1 MDIFSQIVKLLF
13 RIKYWLIVTPVIAT
27 LIAIS
32 STKHL
37 TREYEVTT
45 TIYTGI
51 ASGFTLESGLE
62 AGRVDWGSVSNG
74 MDNLIAIIKSKST
87 LRNVSLRLYTQHMMY
102 GDSVND
108 NNYIK
113 AANYR
118 SLLRIT
124 PKEVKDLI
132 DKTSEEKTLENL
144 NKYEKASPKNFV
156 YGLFNWNH
164 PHYCYNALSKIE
176 AKRVFSSDMLEI
188 KYAADDPG
196 IAYNTLVLLNDE
208 FVKQYKFLRFGETN
222 DVVEFFRNELAKLN
236 EKLRFSEDSLTRY
249 SVSKKVINYAEQT
262 KQITSL
268 AKDYE
273 LMHSEILLRYNSS
286 KALVA
291 ELEERIKEQASL
303 MENNSQFL
311 SKLNE
316 ISQLSLTVARLKMF
330 QSDSSATYSKS
341 LKDYQERQ
349 KTAENELRNLSNTI
363 INKKY
368 TKEGLA
374 TTTFV
379 DQWVDELIKR
389 EQATADLYIMG
400 EIKKSLDDQYVFY
413 SPIGSTIKRIER
425 DISFTEQ
432 SYLSI
437 LASLNTALMRQKT
450 LQMNSANLK
459 PINPPLF
466 PVAPTPTKR
475 KLIVITTFLASFVF
489 VLVFFIILEI
499 FDRTVRDRVRA
510 ERLIQAKVLGAFP
523 RKNRVRYRSLYR
535 EYEKI
540 SVNYVANAIIPYLNP
555 KNGPD
560 IINFISTDEGTGKS
574 LLMELIHNYWKERG
588 LRVRSISWHNHN
600 FGKSREF
607 ILSNNLRDLFDY
619 DNEDIIMVEH
629 RSVLKSAIPV
639 GLLKEASLNILIV
652 RADKVWRDIDKIAFE
667 RIRSQAGNTPLT
679 VYITQARR
687 STTEEFVGIMPPY
700 SKFRLFTYKLSQF
713 GLTSK

>member
-32 STKHL
+32 ATKHL

-291 ELEERIKEQASL
+291 EMEERIKEQASL

-437 LASLNTALMRQKT
+437 LSSLNTALMRQKT

-475 KLIVITTFLASFVF
+475 KLIVITTFIASFVF

-499 FDRTVRDRVRA
+499 FDRTVRDRIRA

-540 SVNYVANAIIPYLNP
+540 SVNYIANAIIPYLNP

>member
-475 KLIVITTFLASFVF
+475 KLIVITTFIASFVF